1 MTEPWHLLLSWG
13 VFSGISSGA
22 VAIVL
27 GATVVNRW
35 FSAHRGLVM
44 GLLTASAATGTL
56 VFLPALAALASSG
69 DWTRVVWAVAAAA
82 AAWCRWPGGWCRTGP
97 RRSDWCLGSDP
108 ASPPAP
114 AAPST
119 GMIAATFGAL
129 GRAART
135 RVLVPVRHVLHLRLH
150 HQRPGRHAPDRALRR
165 SWHAEVQAAGLLAL
179 MGVFDLVG
187 TTASG
192 WLTDRYD
199 PRKLLFVYYGLRGLS
214 LIYLPIPTSRSTAC
228 RSSPS
233 SSAWTGSPPCR
244 PRCA

>member
-1 MTEPWHLLLSWG
+1 MEHFGLRRVLIGALSLMAVSSAASAYMTEPWHLLLSWG

-97 RRSDWCLGSDP
+97 RRSDWCLT
-108 ASPPAP
+108 AAIPPRRRRRPRRAP
-114 AAPST
+114 A
-119 GMIAATFGAL
+119 
-129 GRAART
+129 
-135 RVLVPVRHVLHLRLH
+135 
-150 HQRPGRHAPDRALRR
+150 
-165 SWHAEVQAAGLLAL
+165 
-179 MGVFDLVG
+179 
-187 TTASG
+187 
-192 WLTDRYD
+192 
-199 PRKLLFVYYGLRGLS
+199 
-214 LIYLPIPTSRSTAC
+214 
-228 RSSPS
+228 
-233 SSAWTGSPPCR
+233 
-244 PRCA
+244 

>member
-82 AAWCRWPGGWCRTGP
+82 AARCRWPGGWCRTGP
-97 RRSDWCLGSDP
+97 RRSDWCLTAAIRLAAG
-108 ASPPAP
+108 A

-119 GMIAATFGAL
+119 GMIAATFGAWA
-129 GRAART
+129 GPRT
-135 RVLVPVRHVLHLRLH
+135 RTFWFLFATFFIC
-150 HQRPGRHAPDRALRR
+150 GFTTN
-165 SWHAEVQAAGLLAL
+165 G
-179 MGVFDLVG
+179 LVG
-187 TTASG
+187 TH
-192 WLTDRYD
+192 
-199 PRKLLFVYYGLRGLS
+199 
-214 LIYLPIPTSRSTAC
+214 LIALCGDHGMPK
-228 RSSPS
+228 
-233 SSAWTGSPPCR
+233 CR
-244 PRCA
+244 PPACWR

>member
-69 DWTRVVWAVAAAA
+69 DWTRVVWA
-82 AAWCRWPGGWCRTGP
+82 WPRP
-97 RRSDWCLGSDP
+97 RRVPLAWWLVPDRPAQVGLVPYGSDP

-129 GRAART
+129 AGPHARA
-135 RVLVPVRHVLHLRLH
+135 
-150 HQRPGRHAPDRALRR
+150 R
-165 SWHAEVQAAGLLAL
+165 SG
-179 MGVFDLVG
+179 
-187 TTASG
+187 SCS
-192 WLTDRYD
+192 
-199 PRKLLFVYYGLRGLS
+199 PR
-214 LIYLPIPTSRSTAC
+214 
-228 RSSPS
+228 S
-233 SSAWTGSPPCR
+233 SSAASPPTAWSAR
-244 PRCA
+244 T